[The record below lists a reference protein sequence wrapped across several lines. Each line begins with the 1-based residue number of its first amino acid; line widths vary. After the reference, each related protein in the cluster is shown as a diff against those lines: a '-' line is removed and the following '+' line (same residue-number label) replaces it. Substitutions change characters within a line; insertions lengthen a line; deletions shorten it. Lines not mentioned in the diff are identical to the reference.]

1 MFIARYWVHSM
12 RVLKLNMLSKFM
24 QYTSSKL
31 ASFNWRSVTYYHK
44 NRADNHQFRGPLQFW
59 TPFQS
64 MSPNHLTPF
73 NIFGGYFVSTS
84 VVLL

>member
-31 ASFNWRSVTYYHK
+31 ATFSWRSVTYYHK
-44 NRADNHQFRGPLQFW
+44 NTQI
-59 TPFQS
+59 
-64 MSPNHLTPF
+64 PNTKVKCKMISDSCLPMIINMH
-73 NIFGGYFVSTS
+73 
-84 VVLL
+84 